1 MMNIPVN
8 LVFED
13 VISEYVMTK
22 LLACFG
28 SKYYISSTYPGYGFG
43 YIKTNINGFNQ
54 AAMGVPFF
62 VLTDL
67 DNYQCPIS
75 LMNEWFTKP
84 QATNLI
90 FRVAIREVE
99 AWLLADREGFSE
111 YTGISLNVLPREP
124 ENEADPKRTLINL
137 VSKKCRRRGIREDI
151 VPINANAQI
160 GPNYNERL
168 MQFVDN
174 NWDVHRAK
182 EASKSLMRAYNHL
195 DRFQI
200 NALS

>member
-1 MMNIPVN
+1 MMNIPIN

-13 VISEYVMTK
+13 AVSEYVMTK
-22 LLACFG
+22 LLSCFG
-28 SKYYISSTYPGYGFG
+28 SKYLISSTYQGYGFG

-62 VLTDL
+62 ILTDL
-67 DNYQCPIS
+67 DNSICPIS
-75 LMNEWFTKP
+75 LINEWLPKP
-84 QATNLI
+84 KATNLI

-111 YTGISLNVLPREP
+111 YTGISLKLLPREP
-124 ENEADPKRTLINL
+124 EKEQDPKRTLINL
-137 VSKKCRRRGIREDI
+137 VRSKCRKRAIREDI

-168 MQFVDN
+168 MQFIYQH
-174 NWDVHRAK
+174 WDLDRAK
-182 EASKSLMRAYNHL
+182 ETSESLMRAYNHL
-195 DRFQI
+195 DRFQF
-200 NALS
+200 NSF